1 MMNLLHW
8 RLIVAVADSGN
19 ITRAAEQTG
28 MTQSGASQAIAQLE
42 ASLGFRMF
50 IRERRHTSVTALG
63 EEVIGHARLMV
74 SRLDAIRALAD
85 DERGLKDARI
95 RIASFPTVTSTFLP
109 SLLREFKRLH
119 PGINVVVLEGT
130 DHEVEEWLS
139 KDTVDLGVVMNP
151 LPGYC
156 DLLLGRDEWV
166 AVLPAGHAHSRQ
178 AALSGISLEVLTSLP
193 FILATGGCAV
203 NPKSLAEQAGLQIS
217 DIRITV
223 RDWISACMLVR
234 ENMGV
239 ALIPQSALP
248 ADLHGL
254 SVITVTPRIYR
265 EFGLI
270 CSSLGRSSPA
280 VQTLLESLFNRAGT
294 TLKYEI

>member
-1 MMNLLHW
+1 
-8 RLIVAVADSGN
+8 
-19 ITRAAEQTG
+19 
-28 MTQSGASQAIAQLE
+28 
-42 ASLGFRMF
+42 
-50 IRERRHTSVTALG
+50 
-63 EEVIGHARLMV
+63 
-74 SRLDAIRALAD
+74 
-85 DERGLKDARI
+85 
-95 RIASFPTVTSTFLP
+95 
-109 SLLREFKRLH
+109 
-119 PGINVVVLEGT
+119 
-130 DHEVEEWLS
+130 
-139 KDTVDLGVVMNP
+139 
-151 LPGYC
+151 
-156 DLLLGRDEWV
+156 
-166 AVLPAGHAHSRQ
+166 VLPAGHAHSRQ

-270 CSSLGRSSPA
+270 CSS
-280 VQTLLESLFNRAGT
+280 
-294 TLKYEI
+294 